1 MFVHYGLSPWVT
13 LVDPDRYRKSV
24 DQLQALCAKVIAG
37 AHNPLITATDIPVAL
52 GIMPRSSHRGGAPA
66 TRPGR
71 PGCHRR
77 PRRSLTTWRRP
88 GATNS

>member
-1 MFVHYGLSPWVT
+1 MT

-52 GIMPRSSHRGGAPA
+52 GIMRGLPTAEVPPPPDQAVLDAIVGHAA
-66 TRPGR
+66 
-71 PGCHRR
+71 
-77 PRRSLTTWRRP
+77 
-88 GATNS
+88 A

>member
-52 GIMPRSSHRGGAPA
+52 GIIRGLPTAEVPPPPDQAVLDAIVGHAA
-66 TRPGR
+66 
-71 PGCHRR
+71 
-77 PRRSLTTWRRP
+77 
-88 GATNS
+88 A